1 MVQWQHS
8 HREVNQQFTAP
19 IAHSSQTHKKQFSW
33 KKIFEIFQENY
44 SHEKSSIFL
53 VNSEGKL
60 QFSFL
65 FLIHCQK
72 NSSVWRKKH
81 MIYRKTW
88 FIWNEKSVVCIIQ
101 ADRQKHNNKND
112 IDDESLNK
120 IRPNTNKNREREE
133 NVRARK
139 WISDENDCWLWS
151 NRFECVRYD
160 AHAAHD

>member
-1 MVQWQHS
+1 MATQS
-8 HREVNQQFTAP
+8 PR
-19 IAHSSQTHKKQFSW
+19 SQSTIHCSNCTLLTDTQKTIFLKKNLWNIPGKLFPW
-33 KKIFEIFQENY
+33 KKFNISGQFR
-44 SHEKSSIFL
+44 
-53 VNSEGKL
+53 GKL

-72 NSSVWRKKH
+72 KSSVWRKKH

-88 FIWNEKSVVCIIQ
+88 FIWNEKSVVCPIQ